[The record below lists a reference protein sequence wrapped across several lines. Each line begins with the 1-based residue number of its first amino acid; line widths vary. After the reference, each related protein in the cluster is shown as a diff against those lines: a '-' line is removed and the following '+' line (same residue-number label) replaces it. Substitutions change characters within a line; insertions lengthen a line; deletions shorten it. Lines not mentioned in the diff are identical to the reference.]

1 MPPVACGIRTSNR
14 RKQAAADPRLRRRGR
29 RCRPVCTLEA
39 YVYTNFDR
47 PFMVSNNTTSVSQG
61 TQPVCNACLAPHVC
75 LYFASRLFLLVR
87 RPHFSVFVYVHVRWF
102 HFVPVYLHRPKL
114 APERYKRPRLRM
126 DPKRSVCHK
135 RASGQLWI
143 DSTVYTDMNTCADLQ
158 EKWINV
164 RWQAKCALFKFGE
177 AQTCR
182 CSHVHYT
189 LPRTNL
195 CSGRRSVNII
205 T

>member
-1 MPPVACGIRTSNR
+1 MAPDTLGDKHTYTHTEGLLWTRARDFYLTIHSTHNRLTSMPPVACGIRTSNR

-135 RASGQLWI
+135 RASGQL
-143 DSTVYTDMNTCADLQ
+143 
-158 EKWINV
+158 
-164 RWQAKCALFKFGE
+164 
-177 AQTCR
+177 
-182 CSHVHYT
+182 
-189 LPRTNL
+189 
-195 CSGRRSVNII
+195 
-205 T
+205 